1 MSGFPWR
8 QHRCYCGK
16 LATMNFEGEEFCAWH
31 YPYRDACIPPL
42 TRLAEIVGDERKDQ
56 YIDEWFPTDD
66 DFSWHKLLD
75 QVEWI
80 LPRLDIPSS
89 LLLLNP

>member
-1 MSGFPWR
+1 
-8 QHRCYCGK
+8 
-16 LATMNFEGEEFCAWH
+16 
-31 YPYRDACIPPL
+31 
-42 TRLAEIVGDERKDQ
+42 LAEIVGDERKDQ

-66 DFSWHKLLD
+66 GFSWHKLLN

-80 LPRLDIPSS
+80 LPRLDIPGS